1 MPVGLSFEVD
11 FNQISF
17 SRMFQNILCV
27 GLCLSVLTACARSPN
42 SSLNSAATVT
52 GQHPEILEIE
62 RTVDEP
68 QLSAQSGLEDYLR
81 YAALNNPGLE
91 AAFNRWKMALERIPQ
106 VRALPDPRFNY
117 GYFVEQVETRVGPQ
131 RQKFGI
137 AQTFPWFGKLRLRG
151 NKAGEAAVSAQ
162 KSYEMAKLK
171 LFRDVKDAYYELAY
185 LQRAIRLTEENI
197 ELVRHLESVAQA
209 KFRAGSDV
217 TAVVKAQV
225 ELGKL
230 GDKVSSLR
238 ELRDPINARLNAAL
252 NRDLQLP
259 LPWPKSM
266 PRGSVTL
273 DDAVVAQALIRMNP
287 ELAGL
292 DAKIRESEH
301 SIKLAR
307 KAFYPDLTLG
317 VDYVETEDARFAGV
331 SGSGKDPVMIM
342 GSFNLPL
349 WWGKN
354 QAGLREA
361 KASLGAATK
370 ERENRENLLVADLQ
384 MALYRFHD
392 AERKISLFGDTLSPL
407 ARNSLDVAEQAYQ
420 AGRADFLQL
429 IDAQRLLL
437 DIQLSYQ
444 RAIADRE
451 QQLAQIEM
459 ISGGSVL
466 GERLPSDE
474 D

>member
-1 MPVGLSFEVD
+1 MSLSKL
-11 FNQISF
+11 
-17 SRMFQNILCV
+17 FQKILCV
-27 GLCLSVLTACARSPN
+27 GLCPVLLTACAGFPN
-42 SSLNSAATVT
+42 SYLKSVAPVSRE
-52 GQHPEILEIE
+52 HPEILEVE
-62 RTVDEP
+62 RTVDDS
-68 QLSAQSGLEDYLR
+68 QLSAQSELEDYLH

-131 RQKFGI
+131 RQKFGV
-137 AQTFPWFGKLRLRG
+137 AQTFPWIGKLRLRG
-151 NKAGEAAVSAQ
+151 NKAGEAAVAAQ
-162 KSYEMAKLK
+162 KTYEQAKLK
-171 LFRDVKDAYYELAY
+171 LFFDVKDAYYELAY
-185 LQRAIRLTEENI
+185 LQRAIQLTEENI
-197 ELVRHLESVAQA
+197 ELVKHLESVAQA

-217 TAVVKAQV
+217 TGVVKAQV

-230 GDKVSSLR
+230 EDRVSTLR

-252 NRDLQLP
+252 NRDPQLP
-259 LPWPKSM
+259 LPWPKST
-266 PRGSVTL
+266 PESSATI
-273 DDAVVAQALIRMNP
+273 DDSAVVQTLMFNNP

-292 DAKIRESEH
+292 DAKIRESEQ
-301 SIKLAR
+301 SIKLAK
-307 KAFYPDLTLG
+307 KAFYPDLTVG

-370 ERENRENLLVADLQ
+370 ERENRENLLVSDLQ

-459 ISGGSVL
+459 IAGGSIL
-466 GERLPSDE
+466 NESLPSNE
-474 D
+474 N